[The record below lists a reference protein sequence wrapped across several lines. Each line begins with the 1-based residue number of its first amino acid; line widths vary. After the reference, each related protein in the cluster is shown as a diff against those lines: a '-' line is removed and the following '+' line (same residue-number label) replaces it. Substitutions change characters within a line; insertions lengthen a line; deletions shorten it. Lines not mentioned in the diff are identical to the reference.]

1 MAVTGFNELISTL
14 ESAQFFEGLLPF
26 VVTYVLFFVALQKVH
41 LFEDDRGPAI
51 ISVAAAFFT
60 SRFIVMNP
68 AYGQF
73 FTQYFGTLV
82 IGMIGILGLFT
93 ILAMAGYDSE
103 LFQNYQMIT
112 LMVVI
117 AGAAFTVSGGFE
129 AFIPVDLSGNLG
141 QVTSLL
147 FDTGLIWI
155 IAVVALLGWTM
166 KEPKDK
172 DDDSDSITKYFWG
185 PRKPGKHKDGD

>member
-1 MAVTGFNELISTL
+1 MAVTGFNELIQTL
-14 ESAQFFEGLLPF
+14 EKAQFFEGVLPF

-41 LFEDDRGPAI
+41 LFDDDRAPAI

-93 ILAMAGYDSE
+93 VLAMTGLGED

-117 AGAAFTVSGGFE
+117 AGAAFTVSGGLG
-129 AFIPVDLSGNLG
+129 AFIPETQFSGVFSQLTG
-141 QVTSLL
+141 LL
-147 FDTGLIWI
+147 LDTGLIWI

-166 KEPKDK
+166 
-172 DDDSDSITKYFWG
+172 SDSKEKESSSSFKKYLWG
-185 PRKPGKHKDGD
+185 HRPEDKHN